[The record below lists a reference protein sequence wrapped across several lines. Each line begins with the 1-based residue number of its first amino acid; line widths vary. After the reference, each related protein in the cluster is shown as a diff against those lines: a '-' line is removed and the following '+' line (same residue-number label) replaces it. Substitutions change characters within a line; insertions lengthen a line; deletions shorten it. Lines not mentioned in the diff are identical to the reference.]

1 MTDGATARTGRV
13 LTASAAIQAPAQ
25 RPAVHLHDQPLLKPL
40 STLGKP
46 KVSDT
51 AVSFL
56 RRTEYI
62 SSVGAKQGASLG
74 NPLRASTGGGAL
86 RRPEKRK
93 SPEPDAG
100 TPAYVRRKIERSF
113 DVAQAA
119 LKDRSRVRHPTKSGA
134 RLAAAYPVLPDL
146 DSFPDSGAYVTI
158 KFTHNPVP
166 SSSTYDRRLLSGIFV
181 PVEKTAEEQEAYE
194 AALAAYELDPARHPR
209 PTNAMNYNYFLPST
223 AAAAAGFRA
232 KFDVDNPDRDDDAL
246 YTARDPETGAGV
258 FSFDRVRG
266 YETAEERELGHDTKY
281 SEEIVLGFAD
291 DVPDVARSAG
301 RRAAFYYPVMQ
312 RSTIRSQ
319 RTKNIARTAGLAR
332 DDDDP
337 EPVRLDVTVV
347 DPTPDMVE
355 HLARVKEDPLYFNEE
370 EDEEAVAGEDDDD
383 EARLAEQLNG
393 SPAPNRR
400 AREADSDEQDAEG
413 DDEE

>member
-1 MTDGATARTGRV
+1 MHPR
-13 LTASAAIQAPAQ
+13 
-25 RPAVHLHDQPLLKPL
+25 DQPLLKPL
-40 STLGKP
+40 ATLGKP

-62 SSVGAKQGASLG
+62 SSVGSSKPAAGSA
-74 NPLRASTGGGAL
+74 NPLRASTGNAL

-119 LKDRSRVRHPTKSGA
+119 LQDRSRVRHPTKKGV

-146 DSFPDSGAYVTI
+146 DAFPDSGAYVTV
-158 KFTHNPVP
+158 KFTHNPLP
-166 SSSTYDRRLLSGIFV
+166 AAATTYDRRLLSGIFV
-181 PVEKTAEEQEAYE
+181 PVEKTAEEHAAFE
-194 AALAAYELDPARHPR
+194 AALAAHELDPARHPR
-209 PTNAMNYNYFLPST
+209 PANAMNYNYFLPATT
-223 AAAAAGFRA
+223 ATAAGFRA

-246 YTARDPETGAGV
+246 YTSRDSETGAGV
-258 FSFDRVRG
+258 FGFDRVRG
-266 YETAEERELGHDTKY
+266 YETDHERELAHDTKY
-281 SEEIVLGFAD
+281 SEEIVLSFVD
-291 DVPDVARSAG
+291 DAPGVARAAA
-301 RRAAFYYPVMQ
+301 RRAALYYPVMQ

-319 RTKNIARTAGLAR
+319 RGRNIARTTGMTR
-332 DDDDP
+332 DDDEQ

-355 HLARVKEDPLYFNEE
+355 HVARIKEDPLYFNEE
-370 EDEEAVAGEDDDD
+370 DEDEAEAEAAGEEDDDD
-383 EARLAEQLNG
+383 DETRLAEQLNG
-393 SPAPNRR
+393 SPAPNGRGR
-400 AREADSDEQDAEG
+400 DVESDEEDAEG
-413 DDEE
+413 DEE